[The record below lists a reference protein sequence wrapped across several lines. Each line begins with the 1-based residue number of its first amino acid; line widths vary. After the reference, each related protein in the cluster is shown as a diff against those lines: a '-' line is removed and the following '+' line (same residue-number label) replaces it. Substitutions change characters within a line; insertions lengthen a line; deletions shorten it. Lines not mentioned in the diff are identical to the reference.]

1 MAEKHIGSS
10 FDDFLEKES
19 LLEDVRNTAAKRIL
33 SITLVTL
40 QKAAMVMGK
49 RIRLELVPMD

>member
-1 MAEKHIGSS
+1 MAETHIGSS